1 MDLRRLQYFLA
12 VAEELSFTRAAAR
25 LHISQPP
32 LSQMIGRMEQEL
44 GFKLFVRTKR
54 KVALTEGGKLL
65 VNDSRVVL
73 KYTEE
78 AVVRA
83 RRAANGETGHLRI
96 AFIPWGDI
104 TTIFSEIF
112 RHLRDVAPDV
122 IVDFYSMPS
131 LAAAQALEEGRID
144 VAFMTQPVRP
154 LAGVETQPVLVDEL
168 IAALPKG
175 HELCKRKVIPLRR
188 LSKEPHIV
196 VAPDRII
203 PRDSP
208 VRTLYRKN
216 GYELKAR
223 HMIDHPQTTLALV
236 AAGVGISVVASSY
249 QTVERPGVVFRK
261 IKPTGQI
268 KLIVAWKSANRTP
281 VVETFLRTMYQ
292 ALSRTNF
299 KERSRRQ

>member
-1 MDLRRLQYFLA
+1 MDLRRLQYFLV

-32 LSQMIGRMEQEL
+32 LSQMIARMEQEL

-65 VNDSRVVL
+65 VTDSRVVL

-78 AVVRA
+78 AIVRA

-104 TTIFSEIF
+104 TTVFSEIF

-144 VAFMTQPVRP
+144 IAFMTQPIQP
-154 LAGVETQPVLVDEL
+154 LAGVEIEPVLVDEL
-168 IAALPKG
+168 VAALPKG
-175 HELCKRKVIPLRR
+175 HELCNRKVIPLRR
-188 LSKEPHIV
+188 LS
-196 VAPDRII
+196 
-203 PRDSP
+203 
-208 VRTLYRKN
+208 
-216 GYELKAR
+216 KAR

-268 KLIVAWKSANRTP
+268 KLIVAWKSTNHAP

-292 ALSRTNF
+292 VLGRTKF
-299 KERSRRQ
+299 RKRSRRR